1 IDAPRAIQLA
11 QSALARWDVLLKER
25 PGDEFGTPV
34 RARAKLRLALAL
46 IRSERPREAI
56 APSQEA
62 GGTFRE
68 LEIKNPDEKYYRR
81 NLVFALTISAQAL
94 AAAKR
99 DEEARQTYA
108 EAVDLGEKLRARE
121 HVTLSHTFAA
131 SYAFDHFG
139 DYWKNRGDAIQARQ
153 WFARSSQAW

>member
-1 IDAPRAIQLA
+1 
-11 QSALARWDVLLKER
+11 
-25 PGDEFGTPV
+25 
-34 RARAKLRLALAL
+34 

-56 APSQEA
+56 APSEEA
-62 GGTFRE
+62 AGTFRE
-68 LEIKNPDEKYYRR
+68 LHLKNPDENYYKR

-99 DEEARQTYA
+99 DEEARQTYD

-121 HVTLSHTFAA
+121 HSTLSHTVAA

-139 DYWKNRGDAIQARQ
+139 DYWLRRGGRSQARQ
-153 WFARSSQAW
+153 WLERSRQAWSTRAEETPAVQQRRRQAEERWNAVRP